1 MTAVDW
7 GRACGGGS
15 AAHLV
20 RRRGLAL
27 KQGYDAASNEKID
40 DERRWLT
47 WVAGADDPAVR
58 AAFVAVNG
66 RRSRRGL
73 LAMPWIDGGN
83 ARAMAL
89 DGVTDRDVLR
99 QAVHTA
105 AVTLFRSGRVAA
117 PDDLVPGW
125 WADQLTRRLRLAHAR
140 GRSVPGL
147 MDLRYVRLVGGV
159 IANPLFGG
167 VTPLLDRLRGPRA
180 VGPIHGDLHLGNLI
194 VTADGQ
200 GTWVDPRGRFGDGR
214 AFDVAYDVAKL
225 LHEPHYVAARAHAA
239 RSAVVVHQDEAVVLA
254 LRSPTP
260 ADKRVLRPLT
270 RESLALATYVCQAF
284 GADDPDLA
292 ARATLYVGL
301 LFITVLPFDVLVDGE
316 WETMLVSGLLW
327 LSAGLAAL
335 RGGLGLRACRSLWAE
350 LTGDVE
356 HHAAAAALAVA
367 HAA

>member
-1 MTAVDW
+1 
-7 GRACGGGS
+7 
-15 AAHLV
+15 
-20 RRRGLAL
+20 
-27 KQGYDAASNEKID
+27 
-40 DERRWLT
+40 
-47 WVAGADDPAVR
+47 
-58 AAFVAVNG
+58 
-66 RRSRRGL
+66 
-73 LAMPWIDGGN
+73 
-83 ARAMAL
+83 
-89 DGVTDRDVLR
+89 VTDREVLWR
-99 QAVHTA
+99 AVHTA
-105 AVTLFRSGRVAA
+105 AVTLFRSGRCAADDGFVAN
-117 PDDLVPGW
+117 W
-125 WADQLTRRLRLAHAR
+125 WAGQLERRLRLATQR

-167 VTPLLDRLRGPRA
+167 VGRLLDRLPDART

-194 VTADGQ
+194 VTPDGQ
-200 GTWVDPRGRFGDGR
+200 GVWVDPRGRFGDGR
-214 AFDVAYDVAKL
+214 VFDVAYDVAKL
-225 LHEPHYVAARAHAA
+225 LHEPHYVAARAHAT
-239 RSAVVVHQDEAVVLA
+239 RSAFVVHQDEAVVLA
-254 LRSPTP
+254 LRSPTV

-301 LFITVLPFDVLVDGE
+301 LLITVLPFDVLVDGE

-335 RGGLGLRACRSLWAE
+335 RGGLGLRACRALWAE

-356 HHAAAAALAVA
+356 HHAAAAAVA